1 MYVNYGDVNFF
12 NYGALVDSNHN
23 DAEYSILYC
32 RPYDDEEDLYQFA
45 DCTVDITD
53 SWIDKQDVMSFLDM
67 DDTTF
72 DPIQY
77 AIGCID
83 YYGADN
89 FGADNPIYDWTRIT
103 RVEIENILKNYSIS
117 CNRLDITW

>member
-1 MYVNYGDVNFF
+1 MYINYGDVNFF
-12 NYGALVDSNHN
+12 ERGMLVDSDHS
-23 DAEYSILYC
+23 DTEYSILYC
-32 RPYDDEEDLYQFA
+32 MPYDDEEDLYQFA

-53 SWIDKQDVMSFLDM
+53 SWINKQKVMSFLGM

-72 DPIQY
+72 DPILY

-89 FGADNPIYDWTRIT
+89 FGADNLTYDWARMH
-103 RVEIENILKNYSIS
+103 RAEIEDILKYRSIAS
-117 CNRLDITW
+117 DRLDITW